1 MHEMAHLA
9 FSRRSQVVHQ
19 IWLPAMLLKAGDAA
33 SGRGWL
39 RDGCARSGEE
49 PGLLTLR
56 GTLRIRTRLRA
67 PAQSGTA
74 CTSSSLST
82 RAELCGRRRAAA
94 SPSMRC

>member
-33 SGRGWL
+33 SGKGWL
-39 RDGCARSGEE
+39 REGCARSGEE

-56 GTLRIRTRLRA
+56 GPLRIRQGCGALHSPA
-67 PAQSGTA
+67 PLA
-74 CTSSSLST
+74 L
-82 RAELCGRRRAAA
+82 AAA
-94 SPSMRC
+94 